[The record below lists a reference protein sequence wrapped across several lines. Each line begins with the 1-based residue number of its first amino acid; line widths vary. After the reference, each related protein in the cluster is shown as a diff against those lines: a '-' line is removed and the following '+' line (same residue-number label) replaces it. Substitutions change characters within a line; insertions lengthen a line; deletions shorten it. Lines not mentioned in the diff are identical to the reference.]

1 MGGAASIDAS
11 RHAKALQ
18 ASNLRKDTNPAD
30 AKGAEVELEAQLQDI
45 LQNINSFSGGDPASI
60 EQQCSK
66 FNTFINRH
74 PGVVDG
80 GALVAQGVVS
90 SLPFGGLIGALIG
103 IVSQQVKGAAKV
115 AGDAADL
122 GQFSVT
128 VEAQLV
134 QFTNFR
140 SIQEALNKNTPRAHK
155 ALQGLFDVFRDV
167 AKHLALAAE
176 LLRGLRKRGSLAKFL
191 SVDGVT
197 HRLEEI
203 RGGMKEATRALQ
215 SATVQLLDE
224 LVGGILHGRAA
235 NVWAP
240 ISVWWIKNFG
250 VQASKAPVSKFIA
263 QVEAEVDR
271 RVGPAFMN
279 DLDKMLKGRCPGLP
293 AGRFSKHSCLDPLLT
308 MMLGATVQ
316 YPADVLKLQKEAV
329 GVVDRLQ
336 DDVGMPSNWVTLLHV
351 LCVGEMRKGP
361 AAFQQD
367 SATGLTAVAKDL
379 AARYRQLASTE
390 EVIRSYRQHELLEQ
404 YVDGTRQWLLDDVRK
419 WVRAVLLP
427 SSTGPK
433 SHMFLLLAGPGMG
446 KSVFSAVM
454 AQRLPKMAP
463 GAKVVRHFFKVGE
476 ARSQGKAMVLSLAYQ
491 LAEQVEGMAD
501 QLKRALGEFPKDAD
515 LVETFEAF
523 LRKPLEELGGKLPPI
538 VALVDAL
545 DEATDGS
552 GDWRGVM
559 DLLQVHFA
567 RLPSNV
573 KVVLTSRL
581 KADDDS
587 DIEGAFD
594 VTRRQDS
601 ACRRLPVACAAAH
614 RARADR
620 GTSVG
625 DTKGALEVS
634 ERDFPSWKVRQI
646 RLDGDD
652 NKVDVRK
659 ILLCR
664 LRPHVRSEDLDD
676 AVELTAVKANNEP
689 IYTKFAVQYAAS
701 TGHDKWRRE
710 QVAVLFPD
718 GGLDGAYTLEL
729 WRALQGL
736 DDDEFDLLHER
747 LLPALVA
754 ASELLTLEQLAY
766 VCDEPLDA
774 VKALV
779 DRMPGLFPRAAAP
792 GERQETRGAIDD
804 GGKRGDAMTA
814 ASCIVRPF
822 HKSVLD
828 FLKSGS
834 AGVCH
839 GRTLRVDTAEGH
851 LLLAAACSRA
861 ICAGVR
867 GGSARLVPTPI
878 NGSRRGCGGGDVGRG
893 SAASS
898 VRPGTSGRPSSRPKQ
913 PMQPYAV
920 LHMIPQLCEVFQ
932 KSSTVSQKK
941 QASGLLDGALKNWEF
956 LSKTVDKGSVFDA
969 MLALEGVNSKST
981 KEDGSLS
988 LYTMDALNWM
998 RRCSGTMSPGDMEVV
1013 SHDRCPVASDKY
1025 QEASKRRP
1033 DLVPPT
1039 AVLGSDPKTYDTLE
1053 IRCLARHSESVNT
1066 LAFSPDGKT
1075 LATGSEDATARLW
1088 DVATGKERAVLTG
1101 HSHGVTTL
1109 AFSPDGKTLATGS
1122 DDRTARLWDVA
1133 TGKERAVLTGHSN
1146 GVTTLAFSPDGKT
1159 LATGSDDRTARL
1171 WDVATGKERA
1181 VLTGHSNGVTTLAF
1195 SPDGKTLAT
1204 GSRDDTARLWDVAT
1218 GKERAVLTGHSGS
1231 VTTLAFSPDGKTL
1244 ATGSTTPRV
1253 YGKTLAT
1260 GSDDRTARLW
1270 DVATGKERAVLTGH
1284 SGVTTLAFSPD
1295 GKTLA
1300 TGSEDATARL
1310 WDVATGKERA
1320 VLTGHSHGV
1329 TTLAFS
1335 PDGKTLATGSRD
1347 DTARLWDVATGK
1359 ERAVLTGHSGSV
1371 TTLAFSP
1378 DGKTLA
1384 TGSDDRTARLWD
1396 VATGKERA
1404 VLTGHS
1410 HGVTTLAFSPDGKT
1424 LATGSRDD
1432 TARLWDVATGKERAV
1447 LTGHSK
1453 GVTTLAYSPDGKT
1466 LATGSRDDTARLWDV
1481 ATGKERAVLTGH
1493 SKGVTTLAYSPD
1505 GKTLATG
1512 SRDDTARLWD
1522 VATGK
1527 ERAVLT
1533 SHSEGDNTLAFS
1545 PDGKTLAT
1553 GSWDRTA
1560 RLWDVATG
1568 KERAVLTGHSR
1579 NVTTLAFSPD
1589 GKTLATGSED
1599 ATARLPDG
1607 KTLATGSD
1615 DRTARLWDVATG
1627 KERAVL
1633 TGHSGSVTTLAF
1645 SPDGKTLATGSRDD
1659 TARLWDVATGKER
1672 AVLTGHS
1679 HGVTTLAF
1687 SPDGK
1692 TLATGSDDRTARL
1705 WDVATGKERA
1715 VLTGHSNGV
1724 TTLAFSVTTLAFSP
1738 DGKTLATGSNDKTV
1752 RLWDVAT
1759 GKERAVLTGH
1769 SSSVETLAFSPDGKT
1784 LATGSGDATARLWD
1798 VATGKERAVLT
1809 GHSEGVN
1816 TLAFSPDGKT
1826 LATGSRDDTA
1836 RLWDVATGKE
1846 RAVLTGHSHGVTT
1859 LAFSPDGKT
1868 LATGSDDETA
1878 RLWDVATGKER
1889 AVLTGH
1895 SRGVNTLAFSP
1906 DGKTLATGSNDTTA
1920 RLWDVATGKERAVLT
1935 GHSRDVNTL
1944 AFSPDG
1950 KTLATGSNDDTA
1962 RLWDV
1967 ATGKERAVLTG
1978 HSGSVTTLAF
1988 SPDGKTL
1995 ATGSDDRTARLW
2007 DVATGKERAVL
2018 TGHSALVITLAFSP
2032 DGKTLATG
2040 SWDRTAR
2047 LWDVATGKERAVL
2060 TGHSVSART
2069 RR

>member
-1 MGGAASIDAS
+1 MT
-11 RHAKALQ
+11 
-18 ASNLRKDTNPAD
+18 LR
-30 AKGAEVELEAQLQDI
+30 
-45 LQNINSFSGGDPASI
+45 
-60 EQQCSK
+60 
-66 FNTFINRH
+66 FINRY

-80 GALVAQGVVS
+80 GALVAQGVIG

-115 AGDAADL
+115 AGGAADL

-134 QFTNFR
+134 QFTNFK
-140 SIQEALNKNTPRAHK
+140 STKEALKTDTPGVHK
-155 ALQGLFDVFRDV
+155 ALQRLFDVFRDV

-191 SVDGVT
+191 SVDGVA

-203 RGGMKEATRALQ
+203 RGGMKEATCALH
-215 SATVQLLDE
+215 SATLQLLDE
-224 LVGGILHGRAA
+224 MGSILHVRAA
-235 NVWAP
+235 NVWSP
-240 ISVWWIKNFG
+240 ISVWWFKHFG

-271 RVGPAFMN
+271 IMRPAFMN
-279 DLDKMLKGRCPGLP
+279 ELDKMLKGRFPGLP
-293 AGRFSKHSCLDPLLT
+293 PGRFSKHSCLDPLLT
-308 MMLGATVQ
+308 RMLGATVQ
-316 YPADVLKLQKEAV
+316 YPADVAKLQKEAV

-336 DDVGMPSNWVTLLHV
+336 DVEMPSDWATLLHV
-351 LCVGEMRKGP
+351 LCEGEKRKGGGGGDGGGGVP
-361 AAFQQD
+361 AAAAFQQD

-404 YVDGTRQWLLDDVRK
+404 YVDGTRQWLLDDVRE
-419 WVRAVLLP
+419 WVGAVLLP
-427 SSTGPK
+427 ASTGPK

-446 KSVFSAVM
+446 KSVFSAVL

-501 QLKRALGEFPKDAD
+501 QLERALAEFPKDAD
-515 LVETFEAF
+515 LVKTFEAF
-523 LRKPLEELGGKLPPI
+523 LLKPLEELGGKLPPI

-581 KADDDS
+581 KADDNS

-634 ERDFPSWKVRQI
+634 KRDFPSWKVCQI
-646 RLDGDD
+646 QLDGDH

-664 LRPHVRSEDLDD
+664 LRPHVRPEDLDD
-676 AVELTAVKANNEP
+676 AVELTAAKANNEP

-701 TGHDKWRRE
+701 TGNDKWTRE

-718 GGLDGAYTLEL
+718 GGLDGAYKLEL

-736 DDDEFDLLHER
+736 DDDAYTFDLLQER

-792 GERQETRGAIDD
+792 GERQETRWAIDD

-834 AGVCH
+834 AGVRH

-867 GGSARLVPTPI
+867 DGSDRLVPTPI
-878 NGSRRGCGGGDVGRG
+878 NGSRRGCGGGDVGSG

-920 LHMIPQLCEVFQ
+920 LFMIPQLCKVFQ

-956 LSKTVDKGSVFDA
+956 LSKTVDKGSVLDA
-969 MLALEGVNSKST
+969 MLALEGIESKTT

-988 LYTMDALNWM
+988 PYTMDALNWM
-998 RRCSGTMSPGDMEVV
+998 RRCSSTMVPGNMEVV
-1013 SHDRCPVASDKY
+1013 SHDMCPAASDKY

-1033 DLVPPT
+1033 DLVPST

-1053 IRCLARHSESVNT
+1053 IRRLSRRQ
-1066 LAFSPDGKT
+1066 
-1075 LATGSEDATARLW
+1075 DAGHGERGQTARLW

-1101 HSHGVTTL
+1101 HSTVTTL

-1122 DDRTARLWDVA
+1122 DDPPRVY
-1133 TGKERAVLTGHSN
+1133 
-1146 GVTTLAFSPDGKT
+1146 GKT
-1159 LATGSDDRTARL
+1159 LATGR
-1171 WDVATGKERA
+1171 
-1181 VLTGHSNGVTTLAF
+1181 N
-1195 SPDGKTLAT
+1195 
-1204 GSRDDTARLWDVAT
+1204 DDTARLWDVAT
-1218 GKERAVLTGHSGS
+1218 GKERAVLTGHSES
-1231 VTTLAFSPDGKTL
+1231 V
-1244 ATGSTTPRV
+1244 R
-1253 YGKTLAT
+1253 
-1260 GSDDRTARLW
+1260 
-1270 DVATGKERAVLTGH
+1270 
-1284 SGVTTLAFSPD
+1284 
-1295 GKTLA
+1295 
-1300 TGSEDATARL
+1300 
-1310 WDVATGKERA
+1310 
-1320 VLTGHSHGV
+1320 
-1329 TTLAFS
+1329 
-1335 PDGKTLATGSRD
+1335 
-1347 DTARLWDVATGK
+1347 
-1359 ERAVLTGHSGSV
+1359 
-1371 TTLAFSP
+1371 
-1378 DGKTLA
+1378 
-1384 TGSDDRTARLWD
+1384 
-1396 VATGKERA
+1396 
-1404 VLTGHS
+1404 
-1410 HGVTTLAFSPDGKT
+1410 
-1424 LATGSRDD
+1424 
-1432 TARLWDVATGKERAV
+1432 
-1447 LTGHSK
+1447 
-1453 GVTTLAYSPDGKT
+1453 
-1466 LATGSRDDTARLWDV
+1466 
-1481 ATGKERAVLTGH
+1481 
-1493 SKGVTTLAYSPD
+1493 
-1505 GKTLATG
+1505 
-1512 SRDDTARLWD
+1512 
-1522 VATGK
+1522 
-1527 ERAVLT
+1527 
-1533 SHSEGDNTLAFS
+1533 
-1545 PDGKTLAT
+1545 
-1553 GSWDRTA
+1553 
-1560 RLWDVATG
+1560 
-1568 KERAVLTGHSR
+1568 
-1579 NVTTLAFSPD
+1579 
-1589 GKTLATGSED
+1589 
-1599 ATARLPDG
+1599 
-1607 KTLATGSD
+1607 
-1615 DRTARLWDVATG
+1615 
-1627 KERAVL
+1627 
-1633 TGHSGSVTTLAF
+1633 
-1645 SPDGKTLATGSRDD
+1645 
-1659 TARLWDVATGKER
+1659 
-1672 AVLTGHS
+1672 
-1679 HGVTTLAF
+1679 
-1687 SPDGK
+1687 
-1692 TLATGSDDRTARL
+1692 
-1705 WDVATGKERA
+1705 
-1715 VLTGHSNGV
+1715 
-1724 TTLAFSVTTLAFSP
+1724 
-1738 DGKTLATGSNDKTV
+1738 
-1752 RLWDVAT
+1752 
-1759 GKERAVLTGH
+1759 
-1769 SSSVETLAFSPDGKT
+1769 
-1784 LATGSGDATARLWD
+1784 
-1798 VATGKERAVLT
+1798 
-1809 GHSEGVN
+1809 
-1816 TLAFSPDGKT
+1816 
-1826 LATGSRDDTA
+1826 
-1836 RLWDVATGKE
+1836 
-1846 RAVLTGHSHGVTT
+1846 T

-1895 SRGVNTLAFSP
+1895 SRGVTALAFSPDGKTLATGSYDKTARLWDVATGKERAVLTGHSYHVTTLAFSPDGKTLATGSDDQTARLWDVATGKERAVLTGHSRLVGNVRTLAFSPDGKTLATGNEDKTARLWDVATGKERAVLTGHSWSVNTLAFSP

-1935 GHSRDVNTL
+1935 GHSECVDTL

-1950 KTLATGSNDDTA
+1950 KTLATGSWDNTARLWDVATGKERAVLTVHSLFVTTLAFSPDGKTLATGSRDETARLWDVATGKERAVLTGHSEPVHTLAFSPDGKTLATVSEDTTARLWDVATGKERAVLTGHSKWIRTLAFSPDGKTLATGSSEKTARLWDVATSKERAVLTGHSDSVKTLAFSPDGKTLATGSRDDTA

-1978 HSGSVTTLAF
+1978 HSCSVNTLAF

-1995 ATGSDDRTARLW
+1995 ATVSEDTTARLW

-2018 TGHSALVITLAFSP
+2018 TGHSAWIRTLAFSP

-2040 SWDRTAR
+2040 SRDTTAR

-2060 TGHSVSART
+2060 TGHSSWVTTLAFSPDGKTLATGSDDKTARLWEVATGKERATHTGHSALR
-2069 RR
+2069 

>member
-1 MGGAASIDAS
+1 MGGAASIA

-80 GALVAQGVVS
+80 GSLVAQGVVS
-90 SLPFGGLIGALIG
+90 SLPFGWLIGTLIG
-103 IVSQQVKGAAKV
+103 IVTQQVKGAAKV

-215 SATVQLLDE
+215 SATMQLLDE

-240 ISVWWIKNFG
+240 ISVWWFQNFG
-250 VQASKAPVSKFIA
+250 VQASEAPVSKFIA

-271 RVGPAFMN
+271 SMGPAFMN
-279 DLDKMLKGRCPGLP
+279 ELDKMLKGRCPGLP
-293 AGRFSKHSCLDPLLT
+293 AARFSKHSCLDPLLT
-308 MMLGATVQ
+308 RMLGATVQ

-336 DDVGMPSNWVTLLHV
+336 DDVGMPSDWVTLTHV
-351 LCVGEMRKGP
+351 LCVGETSKGGGGGGGGVP
-361 AAFQQD
+361 AAAAFQQD

-404 YVDGTRQWLLDDVRK
+404 YVDGTRQWLLDDVRE

-427 SSTGPK
+427 SSSGPK

-446 KSVFSAVM
+446 KSVVSAVL

-476 ARSQGKAMVLSLAYQ
+476 ARSQGKAMVMSLAYQ

-501 QLKRALGEFPKDAD
+501 QLERALGEFPKDAD

-567 RLPSNV
+567 RLPPNV

-601 ACRRLPVACAAAH
+601 ACLPVACAAAH

-620 GTSVG
+620 GTSIG

-664 LRPHVRSEDLDD
+664 LRPHVRPEDLDD

-689 IYTKFAVQYAAS
+689 IYAKFAVQYAAS
-701 TGHDKWRRE
+701 TGNDKWTRG

-792 GERQETRGAIDD
+792 GERLETRGAIDD

-834 AGVCH
+834 AGVRH

-861 ICAGVR
+861 ICAGVG
-867 GGSARLVPTPI
+867 GGSA
-878 NGSRRGCGGGDVGRG
+878 RGCGGGDVGRG

-898 VRPGTSGRPSSRPKQ
+898 VRPGTSGRPSSRPQQ

-920 LHMIPQLCEVFQ
+920 LLMIPQLCKVFEQ
-932 KSSTVSQKK
+932 SSTVSQKK
-941 QASGLLDGALKNWEF
+941 QASGLLDAALKNWEF
-956 LSKTVDKGSVFDA
+956 LNKTVDKGSVLDA
-969 MLALEGVNSKST
+969 MLALEGIESKST

-988 LYTMDALNWM
+988 PYTMDALNWM
-998 RRCSGTMSPGDMEVV
+998 RRCSSTMVSGNMEVV
-1013 SHDRCPVASDKY
+1013 SHDMCPVASDKY

-1133 TGKERAVLTGHSN
+1133 TGKERAVLTGHSE
-1146 GVTTLAFSPDGKT
+1146 GVNTLAFSPDGKT
-1159 LATGSDDRTARL
+1159 LATGSD
-1171 WDVATGKERA
+1171 
-1181 VLTGHSNGVTTLAF
+1181 
-1195 SPDGKTLAT
+1195 
-1204 GSRDDTARLWDVAT
+1204 
-1218 GKERAVLTGHSGS
+1218 
-1231 VTTLAFSPDGKTL
+1231 
-1244 ATGSTTPRV
+1244 
-1253 YGKTLAT
+1253 
-1260 GSDDRTARLW
+1260 
-1270 DVATGKERAVLTGH
+1270 
-1284 SGVTTLAFSPD
+1284 
-1295 GKTLA
+1295 
-1300 TGSEDATARL
+1300 DATARL

-1320 VLTGHSHGV
+1320 VLTGHSYSV
-1329 TTLAFS
+1329 MPLAFS
-1335 PDGKTLATGSRD
+1335 PDGKTLATGSKD
-1347 DTARLWDVATGK
+1347 ATARLWDVATGK
-1359 ERAVLTGHSGSV
+1359 ERAVLTGHSES
-1371 TTLAFSP
+1371 
-1378 DGKTLA
+1378 
-1384 TGSDDRTARLWD
+1384 
-1396 VATGKERA
+1396 
-1404 VLTGHS
+1404 
-1410 HGVTTLAFSPDGKT
+1410 
-1424 LATGSRDD
+1424 
-1432 TARLWDVATGKERAV
+1432 
-1447 LTGHSK
+1447 
-1453 GVTTLAYSPDGKT
+1453 
-1466 LATGSRDDTARLWDV
+1466 
-1481 ATGKERAVLTGH
+1481 
-1493 SKGVTTLAYSPD
+1493 
-1505 GKTLATG
+1505 
-1512 SRDDTARLWD
+1512 
-1522 VATGK
+1522 
-1527 ERAVLT
+1527 
-1533 SHSEGDNTLAFS
+1533 
-1545 PDGKTLAT
+1545 
-1553 GSWDRTA
+1553 
-1560 RLWDVATG
+1560 
-1568 KERAVLTGHSR
+1568 
-1579 NVTTLAFSPD
+1579 VTTLAFSPD

-1599 ATARLPDG
+1599 ATP
-1607 KTLATGSD
+1607 
-1615 DRTARLWDVATG
+1615 RLWDVATG

-1633 TGHSGSVTTLAF
+1633 TGHSRQVTTLAF
-1645 SPDGKTLATGSRDD
+1645 SPDGKTLATGSWDE
-1659 TARLWDVATGKER
+1659 TARLWDVATGK
-1672 AVLTGHS
+1672 
-1679 HGVTTLAF
+1679 
-1687 SPDGK
+1687 K
-1692 TLATGSDDRTARL
+1692 
-1705 WDVATGKERA
+1705 
-1715 VLTGHSNGV
+1715 
-1724 TTLAFSVTTLAFSP
+1724 
-1738 DGKTLATGSNDKTV
+1738 
-1752 RLWDVAT
+1752 
-1759 GKERAVLTGH
+1759 RAVLTGH

-1784 LATGSGDATARLWD
+1784 LATGSDDATARLWDVATGKERAVLTGLSESVTTLAFSPDGKTLATGSWDETARLWDVATGKKRAVLTGHSSSVETLAFSPDGKTLATGSDDATARLWD

-1809 GHSEGVN
+1809 GHSESVT

-1826 LATGSRDDTA
+1826 LATGSEDATPRLWDVATGKERAVLTGHSRQVTTLAFSPDGKTLATGSWDETARLWDVATGKKRAVLTGHSSSVETLAFSPDGKTLATGSDDATA

-1846 RAVLTGHSHGVTT
+1846 RAVLTGLSESVTT

-1868 LATGSDDETA
+1868 LATGSDDATARLWDVATGKERAVLTGLSESDTTLAFCPDGKTLATGSGDETA

-1895 SRGVNTLAFSP
+1895 SRQVLTLAFSP
-1906 DGKTLATGSNDTTA
+1906 DGKTLATGSGDGTA

-1935 GHSRDVNTL
+1935 GHSQR
-1944 AFSPDG
+1944 
-1950 KTLATGSNDDTA
+1950 
-1962 RLWDV
+1962 
-1967 ATGKERAVLTG
+1967 
-1978 HSGSVTTLAF
+1978 VTTLAF

-1995 ATGSDDRTARLW
+1995 ATGSRDKTARLW
-2007 DVATGKERAVL
+2007 PVTYTSVHLKRNGPI
-2018 TGHSALVITLAFSP
+2018 ITI
-2032 DGKTLATG
+2032 
-2040 SWDRTAR
+2040 
-2047 LWDVATGKERAVL
+2047 
-2060 TGHSVSART
+2060 
-2069 RR
+2069 